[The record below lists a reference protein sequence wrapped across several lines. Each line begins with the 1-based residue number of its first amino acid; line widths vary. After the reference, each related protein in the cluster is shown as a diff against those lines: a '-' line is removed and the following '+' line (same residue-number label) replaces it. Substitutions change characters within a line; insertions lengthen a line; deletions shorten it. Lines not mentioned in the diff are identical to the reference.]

1 MRQMEDPMLIGYART
16 STVEQGAS
24 FDAQHAQLRAAGC
37 EKVFAEQ
44 VSAVAPD
51 REKA

>member
-1 MRQMEDPMLIGYART
+1 MRQMEGPMLIGYART

-24 FDAQHAQLRAAGC
+24 FDAQHAQLGAAGC

-44 VSAVAPD
+44 VSAVAPG

>member
-1 MRQMEDPMLIGYART
+1 MLIGYART
-16 STVEQGAS
+16 STVDQDAS
-24 FDAQHAQLRAAGC
+24 FDAQHAQLGAAGC